1 MSNIQAFLP
10 SHQENVHICLDNLPF
25 AIKSGK
31 ITCIIDFRPTVTE
44 KNIMSSTKSP
54 ALLDDVRRIMRLK
67 HYSIHTERAYCDWI
81 KQFVKFHRMN
91 GKQQLFVDSEAK
103 IEAFLSYLATGRNVA
118 AATQNQAMNALIFL
132 YKQVLEQPLE
142 KRIDALRATKHR
154 HIPVVLSQDEVKQV
168 VTRVEGVAQLI
179 VKLLYGSGLRITEAV
194 RLRVQD
200 VDYEY
205 KQITVRSGKGDKD
218 RVTTFS
224 ATLMPLL
231 KNHLAKVKMIHDK
244 DLADGYGA
252 VYLPHALA
260 IKYPNAEKS
269 WGWQYVFPAR
279 SLSVDPLSG
288 VTRRHHIDQS
298 LINKAIKAAVKQ
310 LGINK
315 RVSAHTFRHSFATHL
330 LQRGTDIRTIQALLG
345 HSDLETTM
353 IYTHVLNQG
362 GQGVVSPLDD
372 LGI

>member
-1 MSNIQAFLP
+1 
-10 SHQENVHICLDNLPF
+10 
-25 AIKSGK
+25 
-31 ITCIIDFRPTVTE
+31 
-44 KNIMSSTKSP
+44 MSSTKSP
-54 ALLDDVRRIMRLK
+54 TLLDDVRRVMWLK
-67 HYSIHTERAYCDWI
+67 HYSLHTERTYCEWI
-81 KQFVKFHRMN
+81 KQFVKFHHLHERAA
-91 GKQQLFVDSEAK
+91 LLIDSEAK
-103 IEAFLSYLATGRNVA
+103 IEAFLSYLATERKVA
-118 AATQNQAMNALIFL
+118 SATQNQAMNALMFL
-132 YKQVLEQPLE
+132 YKQVLDTPLT
-142 KRIDALRATKHR
+142 KRIEAIRSKTSR
-154 HIPVVLSQDEVKQV
+154 HVPVVLSIDEIKQILP
-168 VTRVEGVAQLI
+168 RVEGVAQLV

-200 VDYEY
+200 VDYDY

-224 ATLMPLL
+224 ADMMPLL
-231 KNHLAKVKMIHDK
+231 QNHLEKVKAIHQQ
-244 DLADGYGA
+244 DLADGFGA
-252 VYLPHALA
+252 VYLPYALA
-260 IKYPNAEKS
+260 QKYPNAERE

-298 LINKAIKAAVKQ
+298 LVNKAIKVAVRQ
-310 LGINK
+310 TGISK

-345 HSDLETTM
+345 HSELETTM

-372 LGI
+372 LAL